1 MRQLA
6 SGNTLSTGRRGR
18 CPKVGRVA
26 CRRAK
31 RKLARW
37 WLHAK
42 GEGDLRWPASHAHL
56 LPLLLLL
63 LLLLWRLAK
72 PLLLRLLSK
81 AKRRRRGRLL
91 SLLLPE
97 PKRHARPRRLLAKRW
112 LLLLRL
118 LAKRRLLRLL
128 AVKAT
133 RCLAK
138 HRRATRS
145 KPAGRLS
152 KGWRCRR
159 RTTTAA
165 AKRIGRRRRCSKPWL
180 ASKRARCGC
189 SRAKGRWSSWR
200 GRRLRSK
207 RKLRRWRCR
216 WGRLARTKH
225 KRAGRGWRA
234 TDSHAKPAWC
244 LACRLPTKAPES
256 TAKAWRC
263 ACWARRCGA
272 AWCSKAG
279 EARRGCAL
287 LRRRFGNRR
296 RPKSKAAC
304 CCGCRLR
311 CRWSSSKETA
321 GRCWRSRSSRR
332 ERWSRTKCER

>member
-42 GEGDLRWPASHAHL
+42 GEGDLRWPAPMPICCPCCCCCFCCCPNPNDMLVPDDCWPNAGCCGCWLS
-56 LPLLLLL
+56 
-63 LLLLWRLAK
+63 K
-72 PLLLRLLSK
+72 PLDAWPNTDAPLD
-81 AKRRRRGRLL
+81 
-91 SLLLPE
+91 P
-97 PKRHARPRRLLAKRW
+97 
-112 LLLLRL
+112 
-118 LAKRRLLRLL
+118 
-128 AVKAT
+128 
-133 RCLAK
+133 
-138 HRRATRS
+138 

-180 ASKRARCGC
+180 ASKRA
-189 SRAKGRWSSWR
+189 SWR

-263 ACWARRCGA
+263 ACWARRC
-272 AWCSKAG
+272 AG